1 MPKLPFCTCAD
12 RECPLN
18 PVNHDRGCD
27 FCVAKCL
34 KAGEIPSCFF
44 HKVSDDLKG
53 HTDWTYAG
61 FAKLVGEPRESAARE
76 GI

>member
-1 MPKLPFCTCAD
+1 MSKPPFCTCTD
-12 RECPLN
+12 HECPLN

-34 KAGEIPSCFF
+34 QKGEIPSCFF
-44 HKVSDDLKG
+44 HKVSDDLTG

-61 FAKLVGEPRESAARE
+61 FAKLAGGTPANQA
-76 GI
+76 